1 MIRAYVVDD
10 ERLAVQR
17 LTRLLEDTGRVE
29 IAGGATDPV
38 EALAYLRAHPVDVLF
53 LDIQMPG
60 LTGFELL
67 EQLEPSP
74 LVVFTTAY
82 DQHALRAFEVSSVDY
97 LLKPI
102 DPDRLLRALDKIERY
117 TGTGIRTSTGTGI
130 RTSTSTETGTAVQR
144 GYPSPVQLRELARQL
159 AAELAPQ
166 RRLERIAS
174 RVGERTTILDVARV
188 THFFSKDKLT
198 FAASG
203 GRDHV
208 IDYTLNELEQQ
219 LDPRRFARIH
229 RATIVNV
236 PLIQEL
242 FPDVDGG
249 VVVRLKDEQ
258 RTELSVA
265 RDRVRELKQRLGI

>member
-1 MIRAYVVDD
+1 MIRAFLVDD

-17 LTRLLEDTGRVE
+17 LTRMLESTARVE
-29 IAGGATDPV
+29 IAGSATDPE
-38 EALAYLRAHPVDVLF
+38 EALAFLRAHPVDVLL

-67 EQLEPSP
+67 ERLDSPP
-74 LVVFTTAY
+74 LVIFTTAY
-82 DQHALRAFEVSSVDY
+82 DEHALKAFEVTSVDY

-102 DPDRLLRALDKIERY
+102 DAERLARALDKLERLNS
-117 TGTGIRTSTGTGI
+117 RQS
-130 RTSTSTETGTAVQR
+130 AVASRQSQPDMR
-144 GYPSPVQLRELARQL
+144 ALAKQL

-166 RRLERIAS
+166 RKLERIAS
-174 RVGERTTILDVARV
+174 RVGERTTILEVARV

-198 FAASG
+198 FAAAG

-208 IDYTLNELEQQ
+208 IDCTLSELETQ

-229 RATIVNV
+229 RGTIVNV
-236 PLIQEL
+236 PMIQEL

-249 VVVRLKDEQ
+249 MLVRLRDEKK
-258 RTELSVA
+258 TELSVA
-265 RDRVRELKQRLGI
+265 RDRVRDLKQRLGI

>member
-1 MIRAYVVDD
+1 VIRAFLVDD

-17 LTRLLEDTGRVE
+17 LTRMLESTARVE
-29 IAGGATDPV
+29 IAGSATDPE
-38 EALAYLRAHPVDVLF
+38 EALAFLRAHPVDVLF

-67 EQLEPSP
+67 ERLDSPP
-74 LVVFTTAY
+74 LVIFTTAY
-82 DQHALRAFEVSSVDY
+82 DEHALKAFEVTSVDY

-102 DPDRLLRALDKIERY
+102 DAERLARALDKLERLNS
-117 TGTGIRTSTGTGI
+117 RQS
-130 RTSTSTETGTAVQR
+130 AVASRQSQPDMR
-144 GYPSPVQLRELARQL
+144 ALAKQL

-166 RRLERIAS
+166 RKLERIAS
-174 RVGERTTILDVARV
+174 RVGERTTILEVARV

-198 FAASG
+198 FAAAG

-208 IDYTLNELEQQ
+208 IDCTLSELETQ

-229 RATIVNV
+229 RGTIVNV
-236 PLIQEL
+236 PMIQEL

-249 VVVRLKDEQ
+249 MLVRLKDEKK
-258 RTELSVA
+258 TELSVA
-265 RDRVRELKQRLGI
+265 RDRVRDLKQRLGI

>member
-1 MIRAYVVDD
+1 VIRAYVVDD

-17 LTRLLEDTGRVE
+17 LTRLLDATGRVE
-29 IAGGATDPV
+29 VAGSATDP
-38 EALAYLRAHPVDVLF
+38 EAALAFLRQHAVDVLF

-60 LTGFELL
+60 MTGFELL
-67 EQLEPSP
+67 DRLESDP
-74 LVVFTTAY
+74 LVVFTTAF

-102 DPDRLLRALDKIERY
+102 DADRLDRALDKLERLHHRPPPAD
-117 TGTGIRTSTGTGI
+117 IRAI
-130 RTSTSTETGTAVQR
+130 
-144 GYPSPVQLRELARQL
+144 ARQL

-166 RRLERIAS
+166 RRLDRIAS
-174 RVGERTTILDVARV
+174 RVGERTTILEVARV
-188 THFFSKDKLT
+188 SHFMSKDKLT
-198 FAASG
+198 FAVVNG
-203 GRDHV
+203 KEHVVDH
-208 IDYTLNELEQQ
+208 TLAELEQQ
-219 LDPRRFARIH
+219 LDARRFARIH

-249 VVVRLKDEQ
+249 MLVRLKDEA